1 VFGKKSVKVPF
12 MKRGFYVNFHLS
24 VFFLRLCY
32 NKNMSA
38 LEISQ
43 IIFNLV
49 ISVAAIVAAVLFSMI
64 AYNIIRFSK
73 SVKIFIDDVDKE
85 SSVLYQK
92 INKFLESIFT
102 LSFVSKF
109 FKKKIKKNNSK

>member
-1 VFGKKSVKVPF
+1 MSV
-12 MKRGFYVNFHLS
+12 
-24 VFFLRLCY
+24 
-32 NKNMSA
+32 

-43 IIFNLV
+43 IIFNFV
-49 ISVAAIVAAVLFSMI
+49 ISLAVIVLAVFFSVI
-64 AYNIIRFSK
+64 AYNIIKFSK

-109 FKKKIKKNNSK
+109 FKKNKKRK